1 MKFDN
6 KSFSF
11 IQIPETQFLESDIAG
26 LTPPKNSRLSVRV
39 WDTDNSCTAYYNKH
53 FSLIDQLKEFI
64 LPNSGLQ
71 DKNYDIFWWK
81 YVFHQTT
88 SAYTILAR
96 HGGERDTEVV
106 FAQWHSRRVCFE
118 QFCLACRWKILF
130 PRWHV
135 EEKKR
140 TEKWKGGTPSE
151 LPCSWNGTWQRRGFI
166 SKNGV
171 FMVLSADREN
181 SKVIDTVT
189 LNLL

>member
-1 MKFDN
+1 M
-6 KSFSF
+6 
-11 IQIPETQFLESDIAG
+11 T
-26 LTPPKNSRLSVRV
+26 KN
-39 WDTDNSCTAYYNKH
+39 T
-53 FSLIDQLKEFI
+53 I
-64 LPNSGLQ
+64 LPQPTTKIVNQTKPCGWLPTWSWSWAPRYFRPKVCSCPSSIPPG
-71 DKNYDIFWWK
+71 IFWWK

-151 LPCSWNGTWQRRGFI
+151 LPCSWDGTWQRRGFI

-181 SKVIDTVT
+181 IDTVT
-189 LNLL
+189 LNLLKTVTLNLL